1 MVGAAVCWK
10 RRAGMIGHALSSHR
24 LRILACRHTA
34 GYCEVNLMA
43 PIEWFDDLAVGMRFK
58 SGEVQVTESDIKRFA
73 SEFDPQPMHMDEDA
87 AAKTLFKG
95 LAASGWH
102 TAAIAMNLAVQIR
115 PFGPHPLI
123 GMGVDGLRWMVPV
136 RPNDVLHLEGEVMS
150 LTPSKTKP
158 QGIALVKWTLYNQNG
173 EEVYTFTPIA
183 IVPRRSRG

>member
-1 MVGAAVCWK
+1 M
-10 RRAGMIGHALSSHR
+10 AL
-24 LRILACRHTA
+24 
-34 GYCEVNLMA
+34 
-43 PIEWFDDLAVGMRFK
+43 IEWFDDLVIGMRFK
-58 SGEVQVTESDIKRFA
+58 SNDVAVTEADIKRFA
-73 SEFDPQPMHMDEDA
+73 SEFDPQPMHLDQDA

-183 IVPRRSRG
+183 IVPRRPQG

>member
-1 MVGAAVCWK
+1 
-10 RRAGMIGHALSSHR
+10 
-24 LRILACRHTA
+24 
-34 GYCEVNLMA
+34 MA
-43 PIEWFDDLAVGMRFK
+43 SIEWFDDLVIGMRFK
-58 SGEVQVTESDIKRFA
+58 SNDVQVTEADIKRFA
-73 SEFDPQPMHMDEDA
+73 SEFDPQPMHLDDDA

-183 IVPRRSRG
+183 IVPRRPEG